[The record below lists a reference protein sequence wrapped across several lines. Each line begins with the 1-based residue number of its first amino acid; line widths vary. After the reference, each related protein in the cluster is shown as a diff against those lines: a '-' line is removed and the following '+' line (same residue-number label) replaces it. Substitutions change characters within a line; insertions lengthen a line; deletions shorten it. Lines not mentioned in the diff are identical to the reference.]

1 MIPLGTLLLLAFVLT
16 GVYLRTRRGVKERS
30 MARRRSSKDDCS
42 STTYVHP
49 EKFTLAVLRVA
60 TGNFA
65 AENKLGEGGFG
76 HVFKVHTSV
85 TCSRISFQLVNCVVL
100 TRIRSAGAG

>member
-1 MIPLGTLLLLAFVLT
+1 
-16 GVYLRTRRGVKERS
+16 

-49 EKFTLAVLRVA
+49 EKFTLAALRAA

-65 AENKLGEGGFG
+65 AGNKLGEGGFG
-76 HVFKVHTSV
+76 QVFKVLVSLEKLYISV
-85 TCSRISFQLVNCVVL
+85 DKDRHIL
-100 TRIRSAGAG
+100 